1 MAERMDR
8 IVSSSNPWVE
18 KYRPAKI
25 SDVAHQKEVVA
36 ALEQA
41 VARGGG
47 NLPHLLFYGP
57 PGTGKTSLALAL
69 VRQIFPGDLY
79 RQRVMELNAS
89 DERGIR
95 VVREKIKVFAQ
106 GVVAPMKT
114 VDNKPVP
121 PFKIII
127 LDEADAVTG
136 EAQTAL
142 RRTMESFS
150 KITRF
155 ILICNYI
162 SRIIAPLASRCAK
175 FRFQP
180 LPVDASIERLQFVC
194 REEKLKTER
203 NILEEIVL
211 STNGDLRKALTTLQS
226 AHRMVDVDGE
236 ISSQHV
242 DASTGKIPDE
252 VVTLFRDSM
261 RATSTFELVKNAVDS
276 IVRGG
281 YPADRLLHQLA
292 DKIADESYD
301 ALNELQK
308 SALMIKL
315 ANAEHRLG
323 DGASERLQLLDV
335 GAKGLTI
342 SKAGGDSIKRMFVV

>member
-1 MAERMDR
+1 MADRADR
-8 IVSSSNPWVE
+8 IASSSSPWVE

-25 SDVAHQKEVVA
+25 SDVAHQNEVVA

-69 VRQIFPGDLY
+69 VRQIFPEELY

-95 VVREKIKVFAQ
+95 IVREKIKAFAQ
-106 GVVAPMKT
+106 GT
-114 VDNKPVP
+114 VSQTKSVNNRLVP
-121 PFKIII
+121 PFKVII

-150 KITRF
+150 KVTRF

-180 LPVDASIERLQFVC
+180 LPIKASVERLQFIC
-194 REEKLKTER
+194 QQER
-203 NILEEIVL
+203 LDAEQKVLEEIVL
-211 STNGDLRKALTTLQS
+211 STNGDLRKALMTLQS
-226 AHRMVDVDGE
+226 ACRMVNAGGK
-236 ISSQHV
+236 ITSQHV
-242 DASTGKIPDE
+242 DAAAGTIPDN
-252 VVTLFRDSM
+252 VVSMYRDSLK
-261 RATSTFELVKNAVDS
+261 ATSTFEGVRNAVDE
-276 IVRGG
+276 IIRGG

-292 DKIADESYD
+292 EKIADESYD
-301 ALNELQK
+301 TLNELQK

-315 ANAEHRLG
+315 ASAEHRLG

-342 SKAGGDSIKRMFVV
+342 SKAGDSIKSMFST